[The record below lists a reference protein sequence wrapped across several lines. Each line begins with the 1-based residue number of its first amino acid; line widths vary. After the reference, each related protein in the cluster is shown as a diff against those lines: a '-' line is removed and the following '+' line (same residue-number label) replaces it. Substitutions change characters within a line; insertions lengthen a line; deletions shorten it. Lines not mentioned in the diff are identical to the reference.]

1 MSKFEPKEIDF
12 IRSENI
18 KTILKREKLSQ
29 VKFAKQINMS
39 PENLNRIIKLR
50 RPLKE
55 ATAETICTY
64 FPKYRYEW
72 LLGYDPYMTEEEKTG
87 SRDRGIRNQ
96 APLTV
101 LDTAL
106 LNVCRREG
114 IDVPTLD
121 KIPEMIL
128 LVSQLEDYA
137 EMLMSNYIHR
147 DRSHVWNYIDQTVE
161 RIEEKYQI

>member
-1 MSKFEPKEIDF
+1 MFKPKEIDF
-12 IRSENI
+12 ERAENI
-18 KTILKREKLSQ
+18 KTILRLEKLSQ
-29 VKFAKQINMS
+29 VKFAEKINMS

-50 RPLKE
+50 HPLTE

-64 FPKYRYEW
+64 FPKYRLNW
-72 LLGYDPYMTEEEKTG
+72 LLGYDRYMTEEEKIRA
-87 SRDRGIRNQ
+87 RDLGIRNN

-114 IDVPTLD
+114 IDPPSIE
-121 KIPEMIL
+121 IPEFIL
-128 LVSQLEDYA
+128 LESQLEDYA

-147 DRSHVWNYIDQTVE
+147 DRSHVWRYIDQTVE
-161 RIEEKYQI
+161 RIEEKLNK